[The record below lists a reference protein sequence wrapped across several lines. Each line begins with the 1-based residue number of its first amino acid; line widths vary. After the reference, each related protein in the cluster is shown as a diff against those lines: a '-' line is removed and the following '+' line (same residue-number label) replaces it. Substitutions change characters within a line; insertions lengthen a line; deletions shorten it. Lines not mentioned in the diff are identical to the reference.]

1 MATILTY
8 FLYFLSNFFFKF
20 SIFSNFYMKI
30 KNIFL
35 SFFLFFKGGAK
46 RVFVGNGNNDKL
58 VRDYFKEKVG
68 EFSVMDVSEKY
79 NNGFYF
85 KWV

>member
-1 MATILTY
+1 L
-8 FLYFLSNFFFKF
+8 
-20 SIFSNFYMKI
+20 
-30 KNIFL
+30 
-35 SFFLFFKGGAK
+35 KGGAK
-46 RVFVGNGNNDKL
+46 RVFVGSGNNDKL